1 MVRVA
6 GIGRNEYIDTLNK
19 CKAKKLLWR
28 VSRAIAREHLPAEPL
43 RLAKGDWWVAHVV
56 NIGARRGGQLGAGA
70 RACAPRPPSLA
81 RARCAGRGPPQC
93 CVQLADHGGSCWSG
107 ACAARVHRACTRRL
121 WLPPAA
127 PAFEQP

>member
-56 NIGARRGGQLGAGA
+56 NIGARRGGRPGAERARMRAAPCIPSPCLVCRPRAAAAPRSARRPRGRLLGRCMGGA
-70 RACAPRPPSLA
+70 RARGLQPGAVDA
-81 RARCAGRGPPQC
+81 AGR
-93 CVQLADHGGSCWSG
+93 S
-107 ACAARVHRACTRRL
+107 RV
-121 WLPPAA
+121 
-127 PAFEQP
+127 

>member
-56 NIGARRGGQLGAGA
+56 NIGARRGGRPGAGA
-70 RACAPRPPSLA
+70 RACAPRPACRA
-81 RARCAGRGPPQC
+81 RAWCAGCGRPQR
-93 CVQLADHGGSCWSG
+93 CVQHADHGGGCWSG
-107 ACAARVHRACTRRL
+107 AWALRGHGARCRE
-121 WLPPAA
+121 P
-127 PAFEQP
+127 